1 MVTIRMDDGGQ
12 KEQNRARILVVGA
25 GGGGG
30 NAVNN
35 MVAAGLNGTMFV
47 AANTDRQALEDSR
60 ADVTIQL
67 GKQATRGLGA
77 GADPTKGREA
87 ALEDKTQI
95 SELVKGCDM
104 VFVTAGMGGGTGTGS
119 APVIAQVAREAGA
132 LTVGVVTRPF
142 TFEGV
147 PRQRNAEMGIRELA
161 KSVDSLIVIP
171 NDRLLDVSNE
181 PLGVL
186 DAFKMADSVLRD
198 AVRSIS
204 DLIVVPG
211 LINVDFAD
219 AKRIMKGKGK
229 AIMGMGEASG
239 EGRAAEAAQRAMT
252 SSLLEET
259 NINGATGVL
268 VNISGGQDLKIQ
280 EINQAMQLIQ
290 KAADS
295 NAEIIMGCVVDQ
307 TLTDRV
313 KVTIIATG
321 FDLEREAGRR
331 MESEGTSE
339 MPRDTAM
346 PGDHW
351 AQKQQRN
358 TGMLNSQRMT
368 QEPPQP
374 AVNRNML
381 AKDRVPVRTYDMAT
395 PPPVPKHEMMPAGQP
410 AMVRED
416 RPAVERDFDPTNTKN
431 WF

>member
-1 MVTIRMDDGGQ
+1 
-12 KEQNRARILVVGA
+12 
-25 GGGGG
+25 
-30 NAVNN
+30 
-35 MVAAGLNGTMFV
+35 MVAAGLAGTMFV

-67 GKQATRGLGA
+67 GRQATRGLGA

-95 SELVKGCDM
+95 AELVKGCDM

-119 APVIAQVAREAGA
+119 APVIAQVARENGA

-147 PRQRNAEMGIRELA
+147 PRQRNADVGIRELA
-161 KSVDSLIVIP
+161 KAVDSLIVIP

-181 PLGVL
+181 PLSVL
-186 DAFKMADSVLRD
+186 DAFKMADGVLRD

-252 SSLLEET
+252 SALLEET
-259 NINGATGVL
+259 SILGATGVL
-268 VNISGGQDLKIQ
+268 VNISGGPDLKIQ

-290 KAADS
+290 KAADP

-307 TLTDRV
+307 TLTDKV

-321 FDLEREAGRR
+321 FDLEKEASLKMKMG
-331 MESEGTSE
+331 MESE
-339 MPRDTAM
+339 MPQDTAM
-346 PGDHW
+346 PGEHW
-351 AQKQQRN
+351 MQKPQRQA
-358 TGMLNSQRMT
+358 GMLNSQRMP
-368 QEPPQP
+368 QEVAQP
-374 AVNRNML
+374 AINRNML
-381 AKDRVPVRTYDMAT
+381 SKDRVPVRTYDQAT
-395 PPPVPKHEMMPAGQP
+395 PPPIPKHEMVPAG
-410 AMVRED
+410 VRPTTMQD
-416 RPAVERDFDPTNTKN
+416 PQSQVERDFDPTNTKN

>member
-1 MVTIRMDDGGQ
+1 MVTIRMDEMGQ
-12 KEQNRARILVVGA
+12 AEKNRARILVVGA

-47 AANTDRQALEDSR
+47 AANTDCQALKDSR

-95 SELVKGCDM
+95 AELVKGCDM

-147 PRQRNAEMGIRELA
+147 PRQRNADMGIRELA
-161 KSVDSLIVIP
+161 KAVDSLIVIP
-171 NDRLLDVSNE
+171 NDRLLDISNE

-186 DAFKMADSVLRD
+186 DAFKLADGVLRD

-259 NINGATGVL
+259 SIIGATGVL

-290 KAADS
+290 KAADP

-321 FDLEREAGRR
+321 FD
-331 MESEGTSE
+331 MEKETARKLDIRGESE
-339 MPRDTAM
+339 MPMDGDTAA
-346 PGDHW
+346 PGRHW
-351 AQKQQRN
+351 TEKRQ
-358 TGMLNSQRMT
+358 TGMLGPQRMT
-368 QEPPQP
+368 QETAQP
-374 AVNRNML
+374 ANRNML
-381 AKDRVPVRTYDMAT
+381 AKDKVPVRTYDQSM
-395 PPPVPKHEMMPAGQP
+395 PPPIPRHEMVPAGGHGMMQEAQAP
-410 AMVRED
+410 
-416 RPAVERDFDPTNTKN
+416 VERDFDPTNTKN